1 VYLGCA
7 LPESIIGFNRLS
19 LPWVGAY
26 FGNSQVLGRYP
37 TRKAMPGFFLCIF
50 SSLTCL
56 KKPSRIICCG
66 RYQLGYIRIF
76 WPEEGTSQ
84 LVTISKRSK
93 IPRSALLREDLS
105 TYPSVIFDLFPQS
118 TGLGQRFQITEGPVL
133 SRPFSYI
140 EKPNVP
146 CYYNRMFFF
155 SSVNQIFPISTR
167 WSSSSSPSLTNGES
181 SIRTARLTA
190 YHTAYC
196 RSNFSKGLVKKSTKQ
211 FDFLP
216 HTAGTT
222 WLARTCP

>member
-1 VYLGCA
+1 VLTLGTPRSLGVTLHVKQCLDFSFVFSA
-7 LPESIIGFNRLS
+7 PLPAWRNL
-19 LPWVGAY
+19 
-26 FGNSQVLGRYP
+26 
-37 TRKAMPGFFLCIF
+37 F
-50 SSLTCL
+50 SA
-56 KKPSRIICCG
+56 SRIICCG
-66 RYQLGYIRIF
+66 RYQLGYIGIF

-93 IPRSALLREDLS
+93 NPRSTLLRK
-105 TYPSVIFDLFPQS
+105 
-118 TGLGQRFQITEGPVL
+118 GPEYIPFRDFRPV
-133 SRPFSYI
+133 SWVYRSGAKISNHRRPFSYI

-146 CYYNRMFFF
+146 CYNNRMFFF

-167 WSSSSSPSLTNGES
+167 WSSSSPSLTNGES
-181 SIRTARLTA
+181 SKRTTRLTA

-222 WLARTCP
+222 WLARTCQ